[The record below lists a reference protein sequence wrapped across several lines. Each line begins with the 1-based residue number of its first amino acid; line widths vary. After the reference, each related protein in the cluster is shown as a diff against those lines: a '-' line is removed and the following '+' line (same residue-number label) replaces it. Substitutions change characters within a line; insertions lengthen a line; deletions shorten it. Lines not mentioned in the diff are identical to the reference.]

1 MKSRDQTSVLLSVVQ
16 AFILWIHEKLFQMA
30 NFKHYFIVS
39 FAKLFLAGCAR
50 KLSHLKP
57 HSCYISYVQRT
68 FFAEIYSLSHKWY
81 QKLMG
86 NASDLCF
93 FSKKKTYWRS
103 WNYYISE
110 VHSIITFLNL
120 CFHKICHQ
128 FSNYLI
134 SMTQLNKCKTYLYFL
149 KSFQFMTMFILRF
162 VRFLNWLWNCFCFD
176 SQGEQV

>member
-1 MKSRDQTSVLLSVVQ
+1 MHLRLRFYKLFIFILQNADIKESSCEIVCMYFSIKIEMLPQYEFNFIVVQ

-81 QKLMG
+81 QKVMG
-86 NASDLCF
+86 YAFDLCF
-93 FSKKKTYWRS
+93 FSKKKISWRS
-103 WNYYISE
+103 
-110 VHSIITFLNL
+110 
-120 CFHKICHQ
+120 
-128 FSNYLI
+128 
-134 SMTQLNKCKTYLYFL
+134 
-149 KSFQFMTMFILRF
+149 
-162 VRFLNWLWNCFCFD
+162 
-176 SQGEQV
+176 